1 MRIFFFAYVL
11 PTVIS
16 LLLGC
21 QGAVAALGVDITKGN
36 TEKVKISVAPMHS
49 STNLEKEIGKSCI
62 RVMLRDL
69 NSTGIFDASWKLPAG
84 GFGTTSEGMPDS
96 NAWTSVAKDV
106 LVTGSIKEFAQGRVK
121 VKLFI
126 WDVASGRQL
135 SGKSFNFATGNW
147 RRAAHSMSDSI
158 YSRITGEGGYFNTRI
173 AYVAETGLPGSRRI
187 AIMDQDGANNIY
199 ITGRGEFVSTPR
211 FSPDARNLV
220 YMSYAKSGGSVV
232 LHDLETGYS
241 TALGGVRGVNSSPRF
256 SPDGRHVLLSESA
269 QGSTNIYSIDLKSGK
284 STRLTNDRSINTSAS
299 YSPDKKSI
307 VFNSDRS
314 GRPQLYVMNADG
326 TNQRRISSGKGGYSA
341 PAWSPRGDWI
351 AFTKTE
357 GKSFHVG
364 VMKPDG
370 SGERLLAK
378 GYMVDSPSWSPNGR
392 VILFTQQD
400 PPSAT
405 HPFRSRLVTV
415 DITGT
420 NTQILDVPTNA
431 SNAHWSPVLRE

>member
-1 MRIFFFAYVL
+1 
-11 PTVIS
+11 
-16 LLLGC
+16 
-21 QGAVAALGVDITKGN
+21 
-36 TEKVKISVAPMHS
+36 
-49 STNLEKEIGKSCI
+49 
-62 RVMLRDL
+62 
-69 NSTGIFDASWKLPAG
+69 
-84 GFGTTSEGMPDS
+84 MPDS
-96 NAWTSVAKDV
+96 DAWTSVARDV

-173 AYVAETGLPGSRRI
+173 AY
-187 AIMDQDGANNIY
+187 
-199 ITGRGEFVSTPR
+199 GRVRLHPR

-269 QGSTNIYSIDLKSGK
+269 QGATNIYSIDLKSGR
-284 STRLTNDRSINTSAS
+284 STRLTNDKSINTSAS
-299 YSPDKKSI
+299 YSPDRKYI

-364 VMKPDG
+364 IMKPDG
-370 SGERLLAK
+370 SDEKLLAK
-378 GYMVDSPSWSPNGR
+378 GYIVDSPSWSPNGR

-420 NTQILDVPTNA
+420 NTQILDVRRTPQTPIGHLYCTSSVEQKARRLYCAVVSRNSWGSASSATAAQNA
-431 SNAHWSPVLRE
+431 SPLSSKFFH